1 MQVILMLFLVQ
12 DKIKELKAKTGNVTK
27 LNFSQILQAKK
38 DAAMKKDNKE
48 DNRDNKDNQNNQNE
62 ITLPQVTQD
71 NVENKEENIQ

>member
-48 DNRDNKDNQNNQNE
+48 ENKDKDNQNNQNE
-62 ITLPQVTQD
+62 ITLHQVTQD